1 MDKNDSL
8 SSLSKEQKARPDNV
22 RDFTQGV
29 TERLLKK
36 YKPSKVLNLIGENKI
51 DTRGDI
57 AA

>member
-36 YKPSKVLNLIGENKI
+36 YKPSKVLNLIDENKI